1 MYLVPTCILGI
12 FILYSQSRCLHP
24 STGSSVG
31 YGPHSHSHSLTQE
44 HQLGVN
50 FESYLLFLV
59 KNTSRCRMDVPSSSK
74 HDLASRSFFDP
85 GHETQLQR
93 EVFFTIQ
100 NVYFFHDFSPKHVRK
115 RVKKNFDEK
124 YTICQLIWVAQVV
137 FYHLDYPQSH
147 PERPACLYINSY
159 DHFIVVATSFR
170 LRFLTSTA
178 RMRRAAKFFIWLC

>member
-1 MYLVPTCILGI
+1 MYVEKNRNKNNKKNKQKQIRNSRLDNSNTERIL
-12 FILYSQSRCLHP
+12 
-24 STGSSVG
+24 
-31 YGPHSHSHSLTQE
+31 
-44 HQLGVN
+44 
-50 FESYLLFLV
+50 
-59 KNTSRCRMDVPSSSK
+59 K
-74 HDLASRSFFDP
+74 
-85 GHETQLQR
+85 
-93 EVFFTIQ
+93 
-100 NVYFFHDFSPKHVRK
+100 
-115 RVKKNFDEK
+115 VKKNFDEK

>member
-1 MYLVPTCILGI
+1 MVQYDKMLTKQKIRLFWGS
-12 FILYSQSRCLHP
+12 FIVL
-24 STGSSVG
+24 ST
-31 YGPHSHSHSLTQE
+31 YFH
-44 HQLGVN
+44 

-74 HDLASRSFFDP
+74 HDTASVSFFDL
-85 GHETQLQR
+85 GHEMQLQR

-100 NVYFFHDFSPKHVRK
+100 NVYFFHVFHPKRVRK
-115 RVKKNFDEK
+115 RIKKNFDEK

>member
-1 MYLVPTCILGI
+1 M
-12 FILYSQSRCLHP
+12 YSQDTRYSAAHSKGKLD
-24 STGSSVG
+24 
-31 YGPHSHSHSLTQE
+31 YGPNDWQKYTQE

-50 FESYLLFLV
+50 FESYLLLIV

>member
-1 MYLVPTCILGI
+1 MSRKVIKCQYKKPTKLQYVKKCNMSNPYR
-12 FILYSQSRCLHP
+12 YSIGHITFFFFR
-24 STGSSVG
+24 T
-31 YGPHSHSHSLTQE
+31 TK
-44 HQLGVN
+44 LGVQFRN
-50 FESYLLFLV
+50 YLLLMV
-59 KNTSRCRMDVPSSSK
+59 KITSRCRMDVPSSSK

-85 GHETQLQR
+85 GHEMQLQR

-100 NVYFFHDFSPKHVRK
+100 NVYFFHDFPPKRVRK
-115 RVKKNFDEK
+115 RIKKNFDEK
-124 YTICQLIWVAQVV
+124 YTLCQLIWVAQVV